1 LTEEVFVSD
10 GRALPVSF
18 AVAASRLEELA
29 RGRLLDGVSKRVYEG
44 GVEYLLRVGPAGAV
58 PGVSRLVRVMF
69 AEPARH
75 DEAVSVALRWEAT
88 GAAGGLFPALDAD
101 IRLAPDGRD
110 GSMVTLTGS
119 YRPPF
124 GMLGERLDRL
134 VLHTVAAA
142 TITALMTRIA
152 AALEGEVAPA
162 AEPDTPWFP
171 ACAALNAACAIPVP
185 GHVQP
190 LCCGGGRCG

>member
-18 AVAASRLEELA
+18 AVAAPRLEQLA
-29 RGRLLDGVSKRVYEG
+29 QGRLLDNVSRRVYDG
-44 GVEYLLRVGPAGAV
+44 GVEYLLRVGPAGTV

-75 DEAVSVALRWEAT
+75 DGVVSVALRWEAT
-88 GAAGGLFPALDAD
+88 GAAGGLFPVLDAD
-101 IRLAPDGRD
+101 IRLVANGEDE
-110 GSMVTLTGS
+110 SMVTLTGS

-134 VLHTVAAA
+134 VLHTVASA
-142 TITALMTRIA
+142 TITALMTRVI
-152 AALEGEVAPA
+152 AALEGAPAPA
-162 AEPDTPWFP
+162 AEPDTPWLP
-171 ACAALNAACAIPVP
+171 AGAASDTAGAIPAP

-190 LCCGGGRCG
+190 LPCGGAL

>member
-1 LTEEVFVSD
+1 MFVSD
-10 GRALPVSF
+10 GRAVPVSF

-29 RGRLLDGVSKRVYEG
+29 RGRLLDGVSKRVYDG
-44 GVEYLLRVGPAGAV
+44 GLEYLLRVGPAGAV

-75 DEAVSVALRWEAT
+75 DGTVSVALRWEAT

-101 IRLAPDGRD
+101 IRLVSYGED

-124 GMLGERLDRL
+124 GLLGERLDRL
-134 VLHTVAAA
+134 VLHTVATA
-142 TITALMTRIA
+142 TITELVTRVT
-152 AALEGEVAPA
+152 AALEGAPAPA
-162 AEPDTPWFP
+162 AEPDTKWHPVH
-171 ACAALNAACAIPVP
+171 ATADAARVIQAP

-190 LCCGGGRCG
+190 LSWEGGRAS

>member
-1 LTEEVFVSD
+1 VFVSD
-10 GRALPVSF
+10 GQAVPVSF

-29 RGRLLDGVSKRVYEG
+29 RGRLLDGVSKRVYDG

-75 DEAVSVALRWEAT
+75 DGVLSVALRWEAT

-101 IRLAPDGRD
+101 IRLVPDGED
-110 GSMVTLTGS
+110 GSVVTLTGS

-134 VLHTVAAA
+134 VLHTVATA
-142 TITALMTRIA
+142 TITALVTRITA
-152 AALEGEVAPA
+152 VLEGEPAPA
-162 AEPDTPWFP
+162 AEPDTPWQP
-171 ACAALNAACAIPVP
+171 AYAASDAAGAIPLP
-185 GHVQP
+185 GYVQP
-190 LCCGGGRCG
+190 LSWEGGGCG

>member
-1 LTEEVFVSD
+1 MFVSD
-10 GRALPVSF
+10 GRAVPVSF
-18 AVAASRLEELA
+18 AVAASRLEQLA
-29 RGRLLDGVSKRVYEG
+29 RGRLLDGMSKSVYDG

-75 DEAVSVALRWEAT
+75 DGAVSVALRWEAT

-101 IRLAPDGRD
+101 IRLVSYGED

-124 GMLGERLDRL
+124 GLLGERLDRL
-134 VLHTVAAA
+134 VLHTVATA
-142 TITALMTRIA
+142 TITELVTRVT
-152 AALEGEVAPA
+152 AALEGAPAPA
-162 AEPDTPWFP
+162 AEPDTKWHPVH
-171 ACAALNAACAIPVP
+171 ATADAARVIQAP

-190 LCCGGGRCG
+190 LSWEGGRAS